1 MKDHLKYVGENI
13 RTARKNKNLTIDS
26 LSELVGIS
34 PSFLGT
40 IERGESFLS
49 VETLIKLCKVL
60 GVSADSI
67 ILDRDVT
74 PAPTDTKDILL
85 TLLHNATENEMQ
97 FLIDYVKFYRDRGV
111 FKDS

>member
-13 RTARKNKNLTIDS
+13 RVARKNKGLTMDI

-49 VETLIKLCKVL
+49 VETLINLCRVL

-67 ILDRDVT
+67 LFQQSAAQ
-74 PAPTDTKDILL
+74 APTDAKDVLT
-85 TLLHNATENEMQ
+85 TLLHKATEDELL
-97 FLIDYVKFYRDRGV
+97 FLIDYIKFYRGKIV
-111 FKDS
+111 FQDS